1 MAQLEINN
9 DVLTVKMT
17 KIWTLKHE
25 LSVPLTHIT
34 SVSIDPN
41 FQLTWKRSL
50 GKWYG
55 TNAPH
60 LYFGGYFH
68 LDGDKVFYDLRQ
80 GATALIIEM
89 KDEPYQK
96 LIIGVNDAEKEK
108 NAIEKSLP

>member
-25 LSVPLTHIT
+25 LSVPLAHIT

-55 TNAPH
+55 TNAPP